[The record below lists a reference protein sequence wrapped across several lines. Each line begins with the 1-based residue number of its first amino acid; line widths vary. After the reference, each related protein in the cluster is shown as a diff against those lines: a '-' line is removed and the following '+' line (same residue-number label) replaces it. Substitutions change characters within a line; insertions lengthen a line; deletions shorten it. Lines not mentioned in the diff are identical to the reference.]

1 MAPRSRAALL
11 LLLLA
16 TCGGAAAPWTAE
28 GAASVAVAA
37 NAPRMA
43 ARLPPIRHV
52 FLLLLENQSYEIT
65 FAPNSA
71 APYLSHTLPSHGAML
86 THYYAIGHASLG
98 NYVALISGQAP
109 NEETQLD
116 CPTFADFQASA
127 PRPDA
132 HGQLP
137 GTGCIYPRT
146 VPTLPDQ
153 LEAAGL
159 TWRGY
164 MEDMGN
170 DPAREPATCGHVPLG
185 APERTGLASRTD
197 KYAAKHDPFVYFHSI
212 IDDAA
217 RCDSHVVNLE
227 RLPQDLAREST
238 TPNFV
243 FITPNLCN
251 DGHDPECIDGNPG
264 GFAGIDGF
272 LRKWVPRIE
281 ASPAFRA
288 DGLLVIT
295 FDESDGSGPEGS
307 SACCG
312 ERPLPGARARPGLG
326 GPGGGRVGAVVLS
339 PFVRPGT
346 HSAVPYNHYSLLRT
360 VEAIFGLPYIGY
372 AAEPDLVIFGGDVFS
387 PGAVAAKAR

>member
-1 MAPRSRAALL
+1 MASRRVTVLALL
-11 LLLLA
+11 LA
-16 TCGGAAAPWTAE
+16 VSANAAAPRTAAP
-28 GAASVAVAA
+28 AA
-37 NAPRMA
+37 APTTTS
-43 ARLPPIRHV
+43 LPPIRHV
-52 FLLLLENQSYEIT
+52 FLLLLENQSYDVT
-65 FAPNSA
+65 FSPRSA
-71 APYLSHTLPSHGAML
+71 APYLAHTLPSRGALL
-86 THYYAIGHASLG
+86 TQYYAIGHASLD

-109 NEETQLD
+109 NEDTQLD
-116 CPTFADFQASA
+116 CPTFADFQPSA
-127 PRPDA
+127 PRPDG

-137 GTGCIYPRT
+137 GTGCVYPRT

-153 LEAAGL
+153 LEAAHL
-159 TWRGY
+159 TWKGY

-170 DPAREPATCGHVPLG
+170 DPAREAATCGHVPLG
-185 APERTGLASRTD
+185 AAERTSLAGRTD

-227 RLPQDLAREST
+227 RLAQDLAEEST

-251 DGHDPECIDGNPG
+251 DGHDPECIDGRAG
-264 GFAGIDGF
+264 GLTAVDGF

-288 DGLLVIT
+288 DGLLIIT

-346 HSAVPYNHYSLLRT
+346 RSAVAYNHYSLLRT
-360 VEAIFGLPYIGY
+360 VEAIFGLTYIGY
-372 AAEPDLVIFGGDVFS
+372 AAEPDLAIFGGDVF
-387 PGAVAAKAR
+387 GAGASSRPDR

>member
-1 MAPRSRAALL
+1 MMSRSVTVLALL
-11 LLLLA
+11 LALS
-16 TCGGAAAPWTAE
+16 GNAAAPRTAAP
-28 GAASVAVAA
+28 AADEPAT
-37 NAPRMA
+37 
-43 ARLPPIRHV
+43 RLPPIRHV
-52 FLLLLENQSYEIT
+52 FLLLLENQSYGIT
-65 FAPNSA
+65 FAPHSP
-71 APYLSHTLPSHGAML
+71 APYLAHILPSRGVL
-86 THYYAIGHASLG
+86 LGQYYAIGHASLA

-109 NEETQLD
+109 NEDTQLD
-116 CPTFADFQASA
+116 CPTFADFQPSA
-127 PRPDA
+127 PGPDG

-137 GTGCIYPRT
+137 GSGCVYPRV

-159 TWRGY
+159 TWKGY

-170 DPAREPATCGHVPLG
+170 DRAREPATCGHVPLG
-185 APERTGLASRTD
+185 AAERTSLASLTD

-227 RLPQDLAREST
+227 RLRHDLAKEST

-251 DGHDPECIDGNPG
+251 DGHDPQCIDGHAG
-264 GFAGIDGF
+264 GLTAVDRF

-295 FDESDGSGPEGS
+295 FDESDGAGPEGS

-312 ERPLPGARARPGLG
+312 ERPLPGARTRPGLD

-339 PFVRPGT
+339 RFVRPGT
-346 HSAVPYNHYSLLRT
+346 RSAVAYNHYSLLRT

-372 AAEPDLVIFGGDVFS
+372 AAEPDLAVFGTDVFGAGGS
-387 PGAVAAKAR
+387 PTPAR